1 MQMDF
6 RKLFIDELLANTLSN
21 KLAFVIGRR
30 GYSYA
35 QLLSLVSSV
44 QKRIHDLDT
53 QIVAVYATDDI
64 QTYASILALWFIGKA
79 YVPLNPN
86 QPKERHNETILSSG
100 ACHIL
105 TSDKNYKCDD
115 EKVSVIY
122 TSDIV
127 CEKQDRYDDL
137 RIVDVPD
144 DELAYILFT
153 SGSTGVPK
161 GVPITRGDLAAFID
175 SMNHIGLDITSDDK
189 CLQPFDLTFDF
200 SVSSYV
206 IPLVKGASIYT
217 IPNKATKFTYIAQ
230 LLEEHHLTVLQMVP
244 SMIRNLLPYMDEV
257 DLSSV
262 RYNILCGEALT
273 GKVITAWHR
282 ANPEMVSYNM
292 YGPTEDTV
300 FCTCYLI
307 DRNNIDGLLSAN
319 DIVSIGKTFKNS
331 GILLLD
337 DADHVI
343 TASNREGELCL
354 CGDQLTPGYWKNDKE
369 NTVKFFVKD
378 GVRYYRTGDMCY
390 YAEDGNLM
398 YVSRKD
404 FQVKINGYRVELGEI
419 ENVYAEAAKGKYAVV
434 LPYQNAQG
442 NTELAIVIEGKEYD
456 YKEHQAFMSARLTK
470 YMMPSKWLFVSSMPL
485 NQNGKVDRKEIRRI
499 FNL

>member
-1 MQMDF
+1 M
-6 RKLFIDELLANTLSN
+6 
-21 KLAFVIGRR
+21 
-30 GYSYA
+30 YSYK
-35 QLLSLVSSV
+35 SLFDYVEQV
-44 QKRIHDLDT
+44 YDVLGGCKDK
-53 QIVAVYATDDI
+53 VVGVYATDDI
-64 QTYASILALWFIGKA
+64 RTYASIVALWYWGKA

-86 QPKERHNETILSSG
+86 QPQERHHESIVSAGAHLILSS
-100 ACHIL
+100 
-105 TSDKNYKCDD
+105 DPNYQCNIEGVCVLDT
-115 EKVSVIY
+115 SVI
-122 TSDIV
+122 SHNG
-127 CEKQDRYDDL
+127 YDSNNCLQAID
-137 RIVDVPD
+137 VDD
-144 DELAYILFT
+144 QELAYILFT
-153 SGSTGVPK
+153 SGSTGKPK

-175 SMNHIGLDITSDDK
+175 SMNQIGLDITSEDK

-206 IPLVKGASIYT
+206 IPLVKGACIYT
-217 IPNKATKFTYIAQ
+217 IPNKAVKFTYIAE

-257 DLSSV
+257 DVSSV

-273 GKVITAWHR
+273 GKVIIPWHE
-282 ANPEMVSYNM
+282 ANPDMVSYNM

-300 FCTCYLI
+300 FCTYYLI
-307 DRNNIDGLLSAN
+307 HKGNIENLLSAN

-331 GILLLD
+331 GILLVD
-337 DADHVI
+337 DNDNEI
-343 TASNREGELCL
+343 KDPNQEGELCL

-369 NTVKFFVKD
+369 NAEKFFVKE
-378 GVRYYRTGDMCY
+378 GERWYRTGDMCY

-419 ENVYAEAAKGKYAVV
+419 ENVYAEAAKGKYCVV

-442 NTELAIVIEGKEYD
+442 NTELAMVVEGKEYD
-456 YKEHQAFMSARLTK
+456 YKEHQAYMSSKLTK
-470 YMMPSKWLFVSSMPL
+470 YMMPSKWLFVKSMPL
-485 NQNGKVDRKEIRRI
+485 NQNGKVDRKEIRKM

>member
-1 MQMDF
+1 MDF
-6 RKLFIDELLANTLSN
+6 KEQLIKPFMQRKDWTKTEWVIGGCPYTFAEFYDLVEQLYNHVKAIDEDEV
-21 KLAFVIGRR
+21 F
-30 GYSYA
+30 
-35 QLLSLVSSV
+35 
-44 QKRIHDLDT
+44 
-53 QIVAVYATDDI
+53 VYAVDDVK
-64 QTYASILALWFIGKA
+64 TYASIVALWIAGKS

-86 QPKERHNETILSSG
+86 QPLERHKETVNSVGTHYILSS
-100 ACHIL
+100 
-105 TSDKNYKCDD
+105 DNKYKC
-115 EKVSVIY
+115 EIEGIHEIY
-122 TSDIV
+122 TSGISNKDYIRKNNI
-127 CEKQDRYDDL
+127 E
-137 RIVDVPD
+137 IVDID
-144 DELAYILFT
+144 DSNLAYILFT
-153 SGSTGVPK
+153 SGSTGKPK
-161 GVPITRGDLAAFID
+161 GVPITRGDVAAFID
-175 SMNHIGLDITSDDK
+175 SMDNIGLDITSDDR

-206 IPLVKGASIYT
+206 IPLAKGASIYT
-217 IPNKATKFTYIAQ
+217 IPNKVTKFTYIAE

-273 GKVITAWHR
+273 GKVITAWHKS
-282 ANPEMVSYNM
+282 NPEMVSYNM

-300 FCTCYLI
+300 FCTYYI
-307 DRNNIDGLLSAN
+307 VNKDNIDNLLSAN

-337 DADHVI
+337 EHNKEI
-343 TASNREGELCL
+343 TIPNVEGELCL

-369 NTVKFFVKD
+369 NAEKFFVKD
-378 GVRYYRTGDMCY
+378 CVRYYCSGDMCY

-419 ENVYAEAAKGKYAVV
+419 ENVYAEVAKRYAVV

-456 YKEHQAFMSARLTK
+456 YKEHQTAMSAKLTK
-470 YMMPSKWLFVSSMPL
+470 YMMPSKWLFIPNIPL
-485 NQNGKVDRKEIRRI
+485 NQNGKVDRKEIRKS
-499 FNL
+499 FNM

>member
-1 MQMDF
+1 MVSFKEIFLNPFLRRSKKNDMAF
-6 RKLFIDELLANTLSN
+6 FING
-21 KLAFVIGRR
+21 V

-35 QLLSLVSSV
+35 EVYSLVGQICQLLDEVSESN
-44 QKRIHDLDT
+44 ICL
-53 QIVAVYATDDI
+53 YATDDI
-64 QTYASILALWFIGKA
+64 RSYASILALWFQGKA

-86 QPKERHNETILSSG
+86 QPKERHIESIVSAGAHYILSADSKYECDLEG
-100 ACHIL
+100 VEVIS
-105 TSDKNYKCDD
+105 TSRLSCKKD
-115 EKVSVIY
+115 EREGSI
-122 TSDIV
+122 
-127 CEKQDRYDDL
+127 EL
-137 RIVDVPD
+137 VDVD
-144 DELAYILFT
+144 ESELAYILFT
-153 SGSTGVPK
+153 SGSTGKPK
-161 GVPITRGDLAAFID
+161 GVPITRGDVAAFID
-175 SMNHIGLDITSDDK
+175 SMNNIGLDIISEDR

-206 IPLVKGASIYT
+206 IPLVKGAAIYT
-217 IPNKATKFTYIAQ
+217 IPNKATKFTYIAE

-273 GKVITAWHR
+273 GKVITAWHKG
-282 ANPEMVSYNM
+282 NPDMVSYNM

-300 FCTCYLI
+300 FCTYYLI
-307 DRNNIDGLLSAN
+307 NKENVKNLLAAN
-319 DIVSIGKTFKNS
+319 DIISIGKTFKNS

-337 DADHVI
+337 DDNKKIAIPNV
-343 TASNREGELCL
+343 EGELCL

-369 NTVKFFVKD
+369 NAENFFVRD
-378 GVRYYRTGDMCY
+378 GTRYYRSGDMCY

-419 ENVYAEAAKGKYAVV
+419 ENVYSEVAKRYAVV

-456 YKEHQAFMSARLTK
+456 YKEHQTSMSSKLTK
-470 YMMPSKWLFVSSMPL
+470 YMMPSKWLFIRSIPL
-485 NQNGKVDRKEIRRI
+485 NQNGKVDRKAIRET